1 MRAVELRL
9 PLRVWQQ
16 IQRGLEES
24 YPYEGCG
31 LLAGRVAGLVEVV
44 THFPI
49 RNLRVGGEARRR
61 YLIGPEAFLAAE
73 NEARRQGL
81 EIVGVYH
88 SHPDSAPEPSES
100 DRENAWP
107 WYYYLIVAVLGGRVD
122 SARAWQL
129 KDDRSAFEERRVIL
143 SEE

>member
-1 MRAVELRL
+1 MRL
-9 PLRVWQQ
+9 PVGVWRA
-16 IQRGLEES
+16 IERELGER

-31 LLAGRVAGLVEVV
+31 LLVGRSAGRVEVAAHIPV
-44 THFPI
+44 
-49 RNLRVGGEARRR
+49 RNLREGVEAKRR
-61 YLIGPEAFLAAE
+61 YLIGPGDFLAAE
-73 NEARRQGL
+73 KEARARGL

-88 SHPDSAPEPSES
+88 SHPDAPAEPSEF

-129 KDDRSAFEERRVIL
+129 KDDRSGFEERGVIL